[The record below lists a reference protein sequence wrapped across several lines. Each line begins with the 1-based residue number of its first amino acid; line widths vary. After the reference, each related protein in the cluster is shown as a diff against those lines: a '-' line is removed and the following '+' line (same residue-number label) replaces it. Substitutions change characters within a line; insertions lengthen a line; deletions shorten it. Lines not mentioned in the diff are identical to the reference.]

1 MAKLIQSNSSEGI
14 ITERQSASKA
24 KELRR
29 IAEEKARAI
38 EAEYQA
44 KIVSGD
50 YSDESF
56 REYAQKL
63 NDVLRDYGAQLIN
76 SHGPV

>member
-1 MAKLIQSNSSEGI
+1 MAKLIFSDSHDGI
-14 ITERQSASKA
+14 VIKRHPANRAQ
-24 KELRR
+24 ELRQ

-44 KIVSGD
+44 RIASGD

-63 NDVLRDYGAQLIN
+63 NDVLRDYGDQLIK